1 MRVTTLAGGAGAA
14 KFLQGLIRA
23 MDPTEITVIG
33 NTGDDSVVYGLHV
46 SPDLDIVTYALA
58 GIVDKVG
65 WGIKGDTT
73 HALDQMAAYGVDPW
87 FTLKDR
93 DIGTHLAR
101 TTWLAEGF
109 SLTDITDRIRRALG
123 VESRI
128 LPMSD
133 HPVRTIL
140 ITSSGVE
147 RQFQEYFVRFHH
159 SEAVRE
165 IRFEG
170 AAAAFPGNEVL
181 ESIARADRI
190 IVCPSNPALSIGPIL
205 AIPGVRTA
213 LAALRERVFAVSPIV
228 GGTALK
234 GPGAE
239 LMPVLGAEASAYG
252 VARIYH
258 DFCSTLVIDRVDE
271 PDAER
276 IRALGV
282 VPAVTDTVM
291 RDPDDATRLA
301 DFVLQL

>member
-1 MRVTTLAGGAGAA
+1 
-14 KFLQGLIRA
+14 
-23 MDPTEITVIG
+23 
-33 NTGDDSVVYGLHV
+33 
-46 SPDLDIVTYALA
+46 
-58 GIVDKVG
+58 
-65 WGIKGDTT
+65 
-73 HALDQMAAYGVDPW
+73 
-87 FTLKDR
+87 
-93 DIGTHLAR
+93 
-101 TTWLAEGF
+101 
-109 SLTDITDRIRRALG
+109 
-123 VESRI
+123 
-128 LPMSD
+128 MSD